1 MLNHNLVRGTI
12 VVLASL
18 KYSLLGVWLMAQ
30 KLEFKE
36 GAILEHKDTI
46 VETLRNY
53 EMDGKALK
61 DVAEKSYFNH
71 LVEAMMKEVIQ
82 DQTLIDD
89 ALEMVREKLINN
101 DNDAFKLRVLKL
113 VKPELVSMFK
123 EDLSALMG
131 NKKVVLDDYMPPEK
145 EDTAKEESD

>member
-1 MLNHNLVRGTI
+1 
-12 VVLASL
+12 
-18 KYSLLGVWLMAQ
+18 MAQ
-30 KLEFKE
+30 KVELKH
-36 GAILEHKDTI
+36 GAISEHKDTI

-71 LVEAMMKEVIQ
+71 LTASVMKEIIQ
-82 DQTLIDD
+82 DQDLLDD
-89 ALEMVREKLINN
+89 ALEMVRQKLINN

-113 VKPELVSMFK
+113 VKPEIINMFK

-131 NKKVVLDDYMPPEK
+131 HKEVVLDDYMPPEK
-145 EDTAKEESD
+145 EEKETKEESD